1 MTNTSSTHFQLFRGV
16 PWMIVYICETVLILT
31 GNSITVYIF
40 WSIRK
45 RLKRTSYLLIN
56 LAVADILVGIG
67 IIFWL
72 WDAIAVM
79 MEMELSSIVGKTA
92 LIVDVIG
99 IISSILSLALISLER
114 MLAIL
119 WPFRHRTLSTRYYHV
134 SVAIVWF
141 LAFLNVTVNVNIDNA
156 YSILTVGTVISSV
169 LIITGAYLAI
179 WISTRR
185 NEMSTNVSRTAEQ
198 HRKLAKTLF
207 IVTALSIVTY
217 LPSGIS
223 IAFRDYLTHL
233 HSFRVQITIVV
244 QYSNSFLNPVVYC
257 FKMPEFK
264 TSLKKL
270 LSRCWRRHSSF
281 GEQLSGSTSG
291 VILKWIKSVET
302 L

>member
-1 MTNTSSTHFQLFRGV
+1 
-16 PWMIVYICETVLILT
+16 MIIYICEAVLILT

-40 WSIRK
+40 WSIRN

-72 WDAIAVM
+72 LDGIAVM
-79 MEMELSSIVGKTA
+79 MEKELNSAVGKTA

-114 MLAIL
+114 MSAIL
-119 WPFRHRTLSTRYYHV
+119 WPFRHRTLSTRYYYV
-134 SVAIVWF
+134 SVGTVWL
-141 LAFLNVTVNVNIDNA
+141 LASLNVTVNVNINNA
-156 YSILTVGTVISSV
+156 YSILTVVTVISSI

-198 HRKLAKTLF
+198 NRKLAKALF

-223 IAFRDYLTHL
+223 IAFKDYIDHL

-244 QYSNSFLNPVVYC
+244 QYSNSFLNPVVYY
-257 FKMPEFK
+257 FKMPEFQ

-270 LSRCWRRHSSF
+270 LSRCSRRHRSF
-281 GEQLSGSTSG
+281 GETLSGSASG
-291 VILKWIKSVET
+291 VTLKSLKVVET